1 MYCHLTSF
9 EMSSPNQVTSDVD
22 ERICKF
28 ILEVDDPDLI
38 TDLIRSYNG
47 KVQNPEY
54 DSAFNLIT
62 RRTDPQQTIH
72 REV

>member
-1 MYCHLTSF
+1 
-9 EMSSPNQVTSDVD
+9 MSSPNQVTSDVD

-38 TDLIRSYNG
+38 TDLIRSFNG

-54 DSAFNLIT
+54 DFNLIT

-72 REV
+72 RAV